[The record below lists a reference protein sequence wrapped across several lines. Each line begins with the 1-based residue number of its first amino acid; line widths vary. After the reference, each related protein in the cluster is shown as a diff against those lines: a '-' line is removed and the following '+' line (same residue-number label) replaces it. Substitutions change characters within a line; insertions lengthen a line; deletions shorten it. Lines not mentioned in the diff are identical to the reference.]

1 MGTGGRTLMLQKAEK
16 VRVSHEDSNVRYKIV
31 VVSACYYNN
40 AVYPGKHFNGRHPI
54 FTNGFNPVNHT
65 AFKEVSQS
73 GTPGVMI
80 YMKTMSS
87 PVSLDVSILLLKN
100 RSTILLPPELRSIAS
115 FCEPPL

>member
-1 MGTGGRTLMLQKAEK
+1 MLQKAEK

-54 FTNGFNPVNHT
+54 FTNGFNPVNHP

-100 RSTILLPPELRSIAS
+100 KSTILLPPELRSIAS